1 MRRGEKATKAR
12 LGTVVSIHAPA
23 WGATTDPRPAA
34 CRRPCFNPRTRVGCD
49 KYSANVPLSEI
60 KFQSTHPRGVRQRR
74 CHLWPLGPPVSI
86 HAPAW
91 GATSGISACSPSHPM
106 FQSTHPRGVR
116 PAQGGSFERW
126 RRVSIHAPAWGATRA
141 VCSIQRPRCG
151 SFNPRTRVGCDLVF
165 TVADAI
171 AAIVSIH
178 APAWGATLSPE
189 QALHHHPVSIHA
201 PAWGATQPVAET
213 VRGQDGVSIHAPA
226 WGATA
231 DTDGGWDAARVSIH
245 APAWGATWGAGKLWR

>member
-1 MRRGEKATKAR
+1 MT
-12 LGTVVSIHAPA
+12 L
-23 WGATTDPRPAA
+23 D
-34 CRRPCFNPRTRVGCD
+34 
-49 KYSANVPLSEI
+49 
-60 KFQSTHPRGVRQRR
+60 
-74 CHLWPLGPPVSI
+74 VSI

-201 PAWGATQPVAET
+201 PAWGATKALPLVALGT
-213 VRGQDGVSIHAPA
+213 TGFNPRTRVGCDPFHRVNRYGYYVSIHAPA
-226 WGATA
+226 WGAT
-231 DTDGGWDAARVSIH
+231 
-245 APAWGATWGAGKLWR
+245 